1 MSDESP
7 WPAAGFPAGARVAGY
22 RLDEQ
27 IGRGGMAVVYR
38 AYDLQLDRQV
48 ALKILDPVLAED
60 REFQQRFIR
69 ESKAAAAVDHPH
81 IIPVFAAGE
90 ADGVLFIAMRYVAG
104 ADVRTLLD
112 NEGPLPAWRAVD
124 IAAQVAAALDT
135 AHDRGLVHRDVK
147 PANMLRDRA
156 TGPHAEHIY
165 LSDFGL
171 SKKALAADPITATG
185 QLVGTLDY
193 VAPEQIE
200 NRPVDGRADLYALA
214 CATWEMLAGT
224 PPFNR
229 DQGVAVLWAQLSEPP
244 PPLTT
249 RRPDLPAAVNQV
261 MIRAL
266 AKSPG
271 ARYQRCADFVR
282 ALRTACQLAPGEEP
296 SPGPAPD
303 VPVASAGP
311 PAAFG
316 LPTPTDVS
324 EPVHAEPPGP
334 VQPVTTPPESPWFET
349 PLRPA
354 EPAPDPQ
361 AQPAHPATDPG
372 EPVWAEPAFP
382 PAHPATDPGGPVWAE
397 PPRAAG
403 PAASPAQSGWVE
415 PPPRAAEPPTGP
427 LPPVPDQP
435 ADGPADVRAGWR
447 SRMVPAL
454 IGLLILGVAGTGLA
468 VARSRHHTPAPQ
480 AAPHAPPAALA
491 PPGCVNTSANARTL
505 AGIRPSFVRLA
516 GMPFAVTVTAGG
528 QYSFVS
534 TGVGHSIEV
543 LRSAG
548 TLAPA
553 PVRRIKVP
561 AAPHGE
567 AITPDGQYLLAASG
581 SGAVVISVARAEH
594 HRQGAVLGTL
604 TSPHGTGAVEVA
616 LSRDGQ
622 FAFVTLE
629 NSGTMAVF
637 NLRAALASGLRTSGF
652 VGDLRLG
659 INPIGM
665 SVSQDGQWLYVTTQK
680 RTKASEQ
687 GTLTVVSVPKA
698 ETSPAGAVQA
708 TVQAGCDP
716 GRVITTAGGATVW
729 VTARASNALLAFS
742 AARLRTEPGRAL
754 IAKVGVG
761 AAPIGLTALSGGSR
775 ILVANSGR
783 HGTGQASLGVIDTAA
798 ALRGRP
804 AVLGLIQAG
813 LLPREFAV
821 EPGGR
826 TALVTNSV
834 SHQLEAVNVS
844 SLR

>member
-1 MSDESP
+1 VSDESP

-48 ALKILDPVLAED
+48 ALKILDPALAED
-60 REFQQRFIR
+60 GEFQQRFIR

-104 ADVRTLLD
+104 RDVRTLLD
-112 NEGPLPAWRAVD
+112 AEGPLPAWRAVD
-124 IAAQVAAALDT
+124 IAAQVASALDT

-147 PANMLRDRA
+147 PANMLRDRS
-156 TGPHAEHIY
+156 TGPHTEHVY

-171 SKKALAADPITATG
+171 SKKALAGVALTATG

-214 CATWEMLAGT
+214 CATFEMLAGA

-229 DQGVAVLWAQLSEPP
+229 DQSLAVLWAQLSEPP
-244 PPLTT
+244 PPLTA
-249 RRPDLPAAVNQV
+249 RRPDLPPAVNHV
-261 MIRAL
+261 MTRAL

-271 ARYQRCADFVR
+271 ARYQRCLDFVQ
-282 ALRTACQLAPGEEP
+282 ALRAACQLAPGDEP
-296 SPGPAPD
+296 SPEPALD
-303 VPVASAGP
+303 VPVASPP
-311 PAAFG
+311 PAFG
-316 LPTPTDVS
+316 APTPTDVS
-324 EPVHAEPPGP
+324 EPVRAEPP
-334 VQPVTTPPESPWFET
+334 
-349 PLRPA
+349 RPA
-354 EPAPDPQ
+354 EPVTVPPQSSWFEPPAHPAEPAADPGPAP
-361 AQPAHPATDPG
+361 QPAHPATDPG
-372 EPVWAEPAFP
+372 EPVWAESA
-382 PAHPATDPGGPVWAE
+382 
-397 PPRAAG
+397 RAAG
-403 PAASPAQSGWVE
+403 PGPGPAQSGWVE
-415 PPPRAAEPPTGP
+415 PPPRSAEPPTGP
-427 LPPVPDQP
+427 LPPVTGPP
-435 ADGPADVRAGWR
+435 PGGSADFRPGWR

-468 VARSRHHTPAPQ
+468 IAHRHRTASPRQ
-480 AAPHAPPAALA
+480 PAALA
-491 PPGCVNTSANARTL
+491 PPGCVNTSADAKQL
-505 AGIRPSFVRLA
+505 AGIRPSFVRLT
-516 GMPFAVTVTAGG
+516 GMPFAVAVTAGG
-528 QYSFVS
+528 EYSFVS
-534 TGVGHSIEV
+534 TGVGRSIEV
-543 LRSAG
+543 LRSSG

-581 SGAVVISVARAEH
+581 AGAVVISVARAEH
-594 HRQGAVLGTL
+594 HRQGSVLGTL
-604 TSPHGTGAVEVA
+604 TSPHGAGAVEVA
-616 LSRDGQ
+616 LSSDGQ

-652 VGDLRLG
+652 VGDVRLG

-665 SVSQDGQWLYVTTQK
+665 TVSRDGQWLYVTTQK
-680 RTKASEQ
+680 RNQTSEQ
-687 GTLTVVSVPKA
+687 GMLTMISVARA
-698 ETSPAGAVQA
+698 ETDPARSVQA
-708 TVQAGCDP
+708 AVAAGCDP

-742 AARLRTEPGRAL
+742 AARLRTDPGRAL
-754 IAKVGVG
+754 IAKVEVG

-783 HGTGQASLGVIDTAA
+783 HGTGRASLGVIDTAA
-798 ALRGRP
+798 ALSGRP

-826 TALVTNSV
+826 TALVTNSG